1 MDVAKG
7 TKMYCDSSPDL
18 SVMQWLLILNF
29 LRLLF
34 FLAYKIHQNRTR
46 FIFFLFSKYI
56 TKKEKYIYLLLVH
69 SKLCYSFYYVNAYH
83 SVHDP
88 TLQNVTTHLQFFP
101 SFGRKCWSHTGKLFG
116 GSNTCNFFQNKCIQ
130 QFNKG

>member
-56 TKKEKYIYLLLVH
+56 TKKEKNIYLLLVH
-69 SKLCYSFYYVNAYH
+69 SKL
-83 SVHDP
+83 
-88 TLQNVTTHLQFFP
+88 
-101 SFGRKCWSHTGKLFG
+101 
-116 GSNTCNFFQNKCIQ
+116 
-130 QFNKG
+130 